1 MPLYEYRCAECR
13 ARFTV
18 LARSVDAPPPSCSRC
33 GGPRVDRL
41 LSRFASPRS
50 DEARMDALTDP
61 STFGDVDERD
71 PRSVARWMKRMSR
84 ETGEDLGED
93 EDIDRAVEDSTEESS
108 AGGKG
113 DLDG

>member
-1 MPLYEYRCAECR
+1 
-13 ARFTV
+13 
-18 LARSVDAPPPSCSRC
+18 
-33 GGPRVDRL
+33 
-41 LSRFASPRS
+41 
-50 DEARMDALTDP
+50 MDALTDP